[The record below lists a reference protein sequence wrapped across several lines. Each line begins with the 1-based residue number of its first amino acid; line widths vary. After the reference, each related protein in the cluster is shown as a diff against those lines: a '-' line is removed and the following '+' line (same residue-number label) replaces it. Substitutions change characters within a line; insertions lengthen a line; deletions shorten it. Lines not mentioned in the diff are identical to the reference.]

1 MITKKLSIIL
11 LSCVLIFVSCKE
23 KKDESLINV
32 SSDEGKEM
40 KNVLNIS
47 FYDDGIRLND
57 INAQAD
63 LFEKQHKD
71 IEVKINSINEKDKY
85 MLKVSTS
92 LMSNTADDIIDCLF
106 LDYYKMANSG
116 KIVDF
121 NEIINNDKSFNR
133 NDYYTNILDAFSYN
147 GGIYLFPSQFNYC
160 LVGVNQ
166 TISSEFTYEYEKHDS
181 IDNLEMINL
190 YNSLN
195 DKGDYYIEQNF
206 SVYNTIFN
214 QLLKYVNF
222 ENKTCNFNSDE
233 FIELIRYAKGICPK
247 DNKNFIGH
255 KMWDFFSQELEASMS
270 DNYTFQEISSVNY
283 QYFLPY
289 EHKYFNNHI
298 PVKNG
303 SGKIEVSPTSGF
315 FISKS
320 SSNKELAWEF
330 IKFLSSYS
338 DVTANSL
345 SSMILNKKACAI
357 KTENMLNF
365 RIKQLEQINMYLND
379 DIRRDIY
386 NSQNSHNASTEKPE
400 CIQKAIETINSIN
413 EQPMSF
419 TNWFGLL
426 DIIQEEVEPFMNDIS
441 TAEQVANGLQN
452 KVFLYLN
459 E

>member
-1 MITKKLSIIL
+1 MKKLFIIII
-11 LSCVLIFVSCKE
+11 SCLFIITSCKE
-23 KKDESLINV
+23 QTGDNLTNISNNNGGNEIKK
-32 SSDEGKEM
+32 
-40 KNVLNIS
+40 VLNIS
-47 FYDDGIRLND
+47 FYDDGIRFND
-57 INAQAD
+57 IETQAK

-71 IEVKINSINEKDKY
+71 IEIKFNSVNESDKY
-85 MLKVSTS
+85 KLKISTA
-92 LMSNTADDIIDCLF
+92 LMSDTADDIIDCLF
-106 LDYYKMANSG
+106 LDYYKIADSG

-121 NEIINNDKSFNR
+121 NELMNSDTSFNKD
-133 NDYYTNILDAFSYN
+133 NYYTNILNAFSYN
-147 GGIYLFPSQFNYC
+147 GGIYLFPAQFNYW
-160 LVGVNQ
+160 LVGINQ
-166 TISSEFTYEYEKHDS
+166 TISSKAISEFKKYSS
-181 IDNLEMINL
+181 IDSLEMANL

-195 DKGDYYIEQNF
+195 TKDGYYIEQSF
-206 SVYNTIFN
+206 SVYNAIFN
-214 QLLKYVNF
+214 QLLKYINF
-222 ENKTCNFNSDE
+222 ENKTCDFNNDE
-233 FIELIRYAKGICPK
+233 FIKLIEYAKSTCQK
-247 DNKNFIGH
+247 ENKNFIGH
-255 KMWDFFSQELEASMS
+255 KMWTSFSQELEASMS
-270 DNYTFQEISSVNY
+270 DSYMFQEISAVNY

-338 DVTANSL
+338 GVTNNVLA
-345 SSMILNKKACAI
+345 SMVLNKDACTI
-357 KTENMLNF
+357 KTENMLKF
-365 RIKQLEQINMYLND
+365 RIREFEQYGVYLD
-379 DIRRDIY
+379 EDIRRDIY
-386 NSQNSHNASTEKPE
+386 NSENSHNASAEKPE
-400 CIQKAIETINSIN
+400 CIKKAIETINSIN